1 MKMRAS
7 KIDLQPFCRM
17 KLALR
22 QSSFPGDSSKNI
34 QGQFERVQYTLSGL
48 LGQLHDTKRRT
59 ETPFSGRTSLGDFC
73 VE

>member
-7 KIDLQPFCRM
+7 EIDLQPFCRM

-34 QGQFERVQYTLSGL
+34 QGQFERVQYTQVCSDSCTTQREGQKRHFPVGL
-48 LGQLHDTKRRT
+48 LWEIFL
-59 ETPFSGRTSLGDFC
+59 
-73 VE
+73 